1 MSVNTLQFDALV
13 ARFEAAGKD
22 ARKELGR
29 ALVSSQRAAKA
40 EFTRAT
46 RLVYNVKVASF
57 QANLH
62 VTEKDEARLSYK
74 VIATNKGIPVSSF
87 GGRQT
92 KKGLVFQTRKDGG
105 RKLITSGFFPSA
117 GNKTGVPFKRDGR
130 ARTPISVVYGP
141 SAADMIAAALVQ
153 RPALEKTKE
162 RLNADIE
169 KRINRIVRG
178 Q

>member
-1 MSVNTLQFDALV
+1 MPVNTRQFDALV

-57 QANLH
+57 QANLN

-74 VIATNKGIPVSSF
+74 VIGSNKGITVASF
-87 GGRQT
+87 GARQT
-92 KKGLVFQTRKDGG
+92 KRGLTFQTRKDGG
-105 RKLITSGFFPSA
+105 KKLIKSGFFPSS
-117 GNKTGVPFKRDGR
+117 GNKSAVPFKRDGEKR
-130 ARTPISVVYGP
+130 LPISAVYGP
-141 SAADMIAAALVQ
+141 SVADMINSQLVQ
-153 RPALEKTKE
+153 RPALDKTKE
-162 RLNADIE
+162 RLNAEIE

-178 Q
+178 G